1 MGPKGMEAVGDGTI
15 QIEIDAG
22 DSPCRLKTKIN
33 DELTQSADVK
43 DGDSIEISL
52 ITDQNCSC
60 CEVGRNC
67 NVGNAGFWVVKNNK
81 EKGTTTI
88 DRSQLDKRLKALALR
103 MASRRS
109 KLRG

>member
-1 MGPKGMEAVGDGTI
+1 MGPKGIEAVGGGTVRV
-15 QIEIDAG
+15 EIDG
-22 DSPCRLKTKIN
+22 GGSNCVLNTKIN
-33 DELTQSADVK
+33 DELAQSLEVK
-43 DGDSIEISL
+43 DGDSIEVSL
-52 ITDQNCSC
+52 VTDENCEC

-67 NVGNAGFWVVKNNK
+67 DVGNAGFWVVKNNK

-103 MASRRS
+103 MASRRN

>member
-1 MGPKGMEAVGDGTI
+1 MGPKGIEAVGDGTV
-15 QIEIDAG
+15 QVEIDGG
-22 DSPCRLKTKIN
+22 DSECTLRTKIN
-33 DELTQSADVK
+33 DEFAESLEVK
-43 DGDSIEISL
+43 DGDSIEVSL
-52 ITDQNCSC
+52 IPGQSCEC

-103 MASRRS
+103 MASRKS

>member
-1 MGPKGMEAVGDGTI
+1 
-15 QIEIDAG
+15 
-22 DSPCRLKTKIN
+22 
-33 DELTQSADVK
+33 
-43 DGDSIEISL
+43 
-52 ITDQNCSC
+52 
-60 CEVGRNC
+60 VGRNC

-103 MASRRS
+103 MASRKS